1 LGFEQS
7 SLTLKVAVVG
17 AGPGGFYAAGA
28 LLRSHPRTEVTLIER
43 SPVPYGLVRYGVAP
57 DHPSLK
63 AVSSLFE
70 RTGRDPRVTFFGNTR
85 LWRDVSLPELLSMH
99 HAVILAIGAPRDR
112 LLGGAGDGDRL
123 LGGAGDGVEGLYRAS
138 QMVGWY
144 NSDPDHSHFTP
155 QFGAG
160 RVCIF
165 GHGNVAADITR
176 VLLAP
181 PERLSCTDISEKA
194 LIALRRKPIREI
206 HLVGRRGPSQTRFTP
221 PLIAELLALPEVDV
235 VIDAPDE
242 SMADGSAEEPPSPA
256 AKEVR
261 RILRDAAQKPRA
273 GFERLLRLVFRST
286 AQMIRSER
294 GLVHVALAQKGRS
307 GLEVQSLRFDAA
319 ISATGFE
326 LTGEYC
332 HSLPLTAGALSNRS
346 GQVIDAQDRLVPG
359 LYTVGW
365 AARGATGTIGTCR
378 SDAERLV
385 NTLLTHS
392 TAERTVGGRAALT
405 AALRDRHHRVTT
417 FDEWLQLDR
426 LERESGAAAGRSRLK
441 MPTVVQQLE
450 AMNSFA
456 LPDRMDPC
464 VINTHDYET

>member
-1 LGFEQS
+1 LRAV
-7 SLTLKVAVVG
+7 KVAVVG
-17 AGPGGFYAAGA
+17 AGPSGFYAAGA
-28 LLRSHPRTEVTLIER
+28 LLRSNPRTEVTFIER

-63 AVSSLFE
+63 AVISLFE

-85 LWRDVSLPELLSMH
+85 LWRDVSLRELLTMH
-99 HAVILAIGAPRDR
+99 HAVILAIGAPQ
-112 LLGGAGDGDRL
+112 DRL

-176 VLLAP
+176 ILFSP

-194 LIALRRKPIREI
+194 LIALRRKPVREI
-206 HLVGRRGPSQTRFTP
+206 HLVGRRGPAQTRFTP
-221 PLIAELLALPEVDV
+221 PVIAELLALPEVDV

-242 SMADGSAEEPPSPA
+242 SMAEGSAEEPPSPA
-256 AKEVR
+256 AKEVM
-261 RILRDAAQKPRA
+261 RILRDAAQKPR
-273 GFERLLRLVFRST
+273 GVFDRRLRMVFRST
-286 AQMIRSER
+286 AQTIRREG
-294 GLVHVALAQKGRS
+294 GLVQVALARGGGP
-307 GLEVQSLRFDAA
+307 GLEVHSLRFDAA

-326 LTGEYC
+326 LAGEYC
-332 HSLPLTAGALSNRS
+332 HSLPVIAGALSNRS
-346 GQVIDAQDRLVPG
+346 GQLIDKQGRLVPG

-378 SDAERLV
+378 SDAERLIK
-385 NTLLTHS
+385 TILSHS
-392 TAERTVGGRAALT
+392 TAQRAVGGH
-405 AALRDRHHRVTT
+405 AALRAVLRDRNHRVVT
-417 FDEWLQLDR
+417 FEQWLQLDR

-441 MPTVVQQLE
+441 MPTAAQQLE
-450 AMNSFA
+450 AMNSFT

-464 VINTHDYET
+464 LIKTQDYET